1 MPPNEWTV
9 LVDQV
14 LTASALFPVAGPGV
28 PSALPVTGNTQG
40 SELKE
45 ILCSVPSVPD
55 VPGTFEEARYG
66 HTSQH
71 QEQEHKNPVG
81 GEVAGEPAPYQS
93 RANGL
98 CKTCVHLARPGKSE
112 GYCGGRSD
120 LPPAYGPLHPL
131 RRLPTSALFD
141 CSTYERGPL

>member
-1 MPPNEWTV
+1 MPRNEWTV

-14 LTASALFPVAGPGV
+14 LTASDLFPVAGPGV

-40 SELKE
+40 SELME
-45 ILCSVPSVPD
+45 VLRSVPSVPD
-55 VPGTFEEARYG
+55 VPVVFEEVWYG
-66 HTSQH
+66 HTEPN
-71 QEQEHKNPVG
+71 QEQAHKHPVEG
-81 GEVAGEPAPYQS
+81 GAAGESAPYQS

-131 RRLPTSALFD
+131 RRLPASALFD
-141 CSTYERGPL
+141 CSTYKPGPL